1 MFKPTMLKKNI
12 KRSYK
17 KNRNIDGNVV
27 DKKDMQ
33 RRFASA
39 GPNKQMYDMYNMSLR
54 DSAMNEPVGYVINHQ
69 QTTPQLSNVFGQTS
83 NGDAFNLVSDQNSK
97 SQQLFQSAQGL

>member
-1 MFKPTMLKKNI
+1 MLKKNI

-39 GPNKQMYDMYNMSLR
+39 GPNK
-54 DSAMNEPVGYVINHQ
+54 
-69 QTTPQLSNVFGQTS
+69 
-83 NGDAFNLVSDQNSK
+83 
-97 SQQLFQSAQGL
+97 